1 MANNSTEVTEDPAMH
16 PQLSGYLYSIL
27 ITLFFLVP
35 AFVFNILLLVSIV
48 MEKTIPAAIRFILAN
63 IVTASDIVI
72 IGMAVILLQN
82 AILSAHTHLES
93 SIVVCQL
100 TFVSLASGAAA
111 RLLYM
116 AKFAVSVYVLVRRG
130 ALNSRLKLVPSLV
143 AGLLLWLFAI
153 VPNMVLFSSDFLE
166 ITFHDNAS
174 CAPHGRN
181 VTTPI
186 YTFSYI
192 AIYGCCSF
200 IVGIIFP
207 ILTICYIK
215 KNTISDN
222 FPMIRGMVKFAIFLL
237 VGNSIN
243 FMGISIPILFATFA
257 PHGNEYYVLEKAVNY
272 VEGIL
277 LMLSLIPTPIILL
290 VFFKPIR
297 HRLLELVCFICIK
310 SKVRKDQTVP
320 TSHTPGTAQDTI

>member
-1 MANNSTEVTEDPAMH
+1 MLNNSTEDPTKH
-16 PQLSGYLYSIL
+16 PQLFGYYSL
-27 ITLFFLVP
+27 FITLFFLVP

-63 IVTASDIVI
+63 ILAASEIVI
-72 IGMAVILLQN
+72 IGIAIILLQN
-82 AILSAHTHLES
+82 VILSGLTHLES
-93 SIVVCQL
+93 SIVVCQV
-100 TFVSLASGAAA
+100 TYVSLASGAAA
-111 RLLYM
+111 RLFFM
-116 AKFAVSVYVLVRRG
+116 ANFAVSVYVLVRRG
-130 ALNSRLKLVPSLV
+130 ASRLKLVPSLV

-153 VPNMVLFSSDFLE
+153 VPNTVLFSSDFLD
-166 ITFHDNAS
+166 ITFHDSSA

-200 IVGIIFP
+200 IVGIVFP

-215 KNTISDN
+215 KNTISGN
-222 FPMIRGMVKFAIFLL
+222 SQMLRGMVKFAIFLL
-237 VGNSIN
+237 IGNSMN

-257 PHGNEYYVLEKAVNY
+257 PSGEEYYILEKAFNY
-272 VEGIL
+272 AEGIL
-277 LMLSLIPTPIILL
+277 LMLSLIPTPVILL

-297 HRLLELVCFICIK
+297 HRLLEMVCFICVN
-310 SKVRKDQTVP
+310 SKARKDKTVP
-320 TSHTPGTAQDTI
+320 TSHTPGTAQDTV